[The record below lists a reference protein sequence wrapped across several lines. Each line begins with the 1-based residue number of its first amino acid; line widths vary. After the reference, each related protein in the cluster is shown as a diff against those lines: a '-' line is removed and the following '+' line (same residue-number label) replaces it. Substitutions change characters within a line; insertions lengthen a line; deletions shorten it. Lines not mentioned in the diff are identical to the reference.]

1 MTISGLVLNANRPFG
16 PDDVKG
22 YTEEVRHAMKVL
34 EPLLQSGYLALHPDR
49 WIGGKLA
56 FLPPRIAKRQGWTPP
71 VRPETEQA
79 CRCICCPAAEAGS
92 QLTKASGRA
101 GAP

>member
-1 MTISGLVLNANRPFG
+1 MTISGLVLFPSRPFG

-49 WIGGKLA
+49 WQGEKLA
-56 FLPPRIAKRQGWTPP
+56 FLPPRIAKRYGWVPH
-71 VRPETEQA
+71 VVPEPEATA
-79 CRCICCPAAEAGS
+79 SSCHCPCCP
-92 QLTKASGRA
+92 KGR
-101 GAP
+101 GG

>member
-1 MTISGLVLNANRPFG
+1 MTIAGLVLNPNRSFG

-22 YTEEVRHAMKVL
+22 YTEEVRQAMKLL

-49 WIGGKLA
+49 WMGGKLA

-71 VRPETEQA
+71 VMPEFVPA
-79 CRCICCPAAEAGS
+79 CGCACCPRSEVDAPR
-92 QLTKASGRA
+92 TKASGRC